1 MKAIQLIIIILC
13 LWSSALSQNNEDVII
28 AKKIVLHSTVMDE
41 ERTIFVSTPSNYE
54 STNVSYPVFYV
65 LDGDEGSIHYTS
77 GLVADLAT
85 RALCPEMIIVAI
97 ANTDRFRD
105 MTPTVYDRNPNIP
118 SGGAD
123 KFLKCIETEI
133 ISFIENNYRTLP
145 YRLISGH
152 SASGILVTHAFLSHT
167 KLFNSYIGVS
177 PSLWWDSNLF
187 SKVLDENILKVDS
200 KHRHFYFSIGSKETN
215 HNLDGAL
222 EFYQTMLRKNPKQLQ
237 WKFDTIKGED
247 HGSQKTI
254 ALYNGLR
261 FIYEDWKYDYQ
272 KVGEEGLPYIT
283 SFYESKSAKY
293 GYEIKPSEEQMNN
306 FGYALKRTGKLD
318 EAIEIFKMNAENNPR
333 SPNAHDSLA
342 ETYLEAGLVEQ
353 SINHYKQAIEYGSAI
368 NDLNLNIYKS
378 GLEKAKEEQKK
389 NENI

>member
-13 LWSSALSQNNEDVII
+13 LWSSAHSQNTEDIII
-28 AKKIVLHSTVMDE
+28 AKKIVLQSTVLDE

-54 STNVSYPVFYV
+54 STKVSYPVFYL

-85 RALCPEMIIVAI
+85 RALCPKMIVVAI

-123 KFLKCIETEI
+123 KFLECIETEI
-133 ISFIENNYRTLP
+133 IPFIENNYRTLP

-167 KLFNSYIGVS
+167 RLFNSYIGVS

-187 SKVLDENILKVDS
+187 SKNLDENISKIDL
-200 KHRHFYFSIGSKETN
+200 KHRHFYFSIGSKEIN
-215 HNLDGAL
+215 HNMDGAL
-222 EFYQTMLRKNPKQLQ
+222 EFYQTMLRKKPKLLQ
-237 WKFDTIKGED
+237 WKFDTIQGED

-254 ALYNGLR
+254 ALYKGLR
-261 FIYEDWKYDYQ
+261 FIYEGWKYDYQ
-272 KVGEEGLPYIT
+272 KVREEGLPYIN
-283 SFYESKSAKY
+283 SFYENQSAKY
-293 GYEIKPSEEQMNN
+293 GYEIKPSEEQMNV
-306 FGYALKRTGKLD
+306 FGYALKRSGKLD
-318 EAIEIFKMNAENNPR
+318 EAIEIFSMNVENNPR
-333 SPNAHDSLA
+333 SPNSHDSLA
-342 ETYLEAGLVEQ
+342 ETYLAAGFIEE
-353 SINHYKQAIEYGSAI
+353 SIKHYELAIEYGTSV
-368 NDLNLNIYKS
+368 NDLNLGIYKN
-378 GLEKAKEEQKK
+378 GLEKAQKEQ
-389 NENI
+389 NNIENK